1 MLTSRRGKIER
12 PWLAIIL
19 LFLAGVVVLATF
31 LLQDSFA
38 RLGIALT
45 SSTAPGALLTGVGMI
60 GCAASMYAQPN
71 TRVLAGWMGGALAL
85 VALPAANFGGFVV
98 GTVLGVLGAA
108 AALSWSEGDR
118 NSAKVRRQPAAE
130 PKVEMKGPE
139 EIPH

>member
-1 MLTSRRGKIER
+1 MTSRRGKIER
-12 PWLAIIL
+12 PWPAIV
-19 LFLAGVVVLATF
+19 LFLLAGVVVLTTF

-45 SSTAPGALLTGVGMI
+45 SSTAPGALLAGIGMI

-85 VALPAANFGGFVV
+85 VALPAANFGGFVL
-98 GTVLGVLGAA
+98 GTALGVLGAA
-108 AALSWSEGDR
+108 AALSWSEGVR
-118 NSAKVRRQPAAE
+118 EPAKARRQPAAE
-130 PKVEMKGPE
+130 PKGEMGEPG

>member
-45 SSTAPGALLTGVGMI
+45 SSTAPGALLTGIGMI

-71 TRVLAGWMGGALAL
+71 TRVLAGWMGGSLAL

-130 PKVEMKGPE
+130 PEVGMKGPE

>member
-1 MLTSRRGKIER
+1 MLRARQFVGER
-12 PWLAIIL
+12 PWPAIIL
-19 LFLAGVVVLATF
+19 FLFAGVVVLATF

-45 SSTAPGALLTGVGMI
+45 SSTAPGAMLTGIGMI

-118 NSAKVRRQPAAE
+118 KSAKARRQPAAE
-130 PKVEMKGPE
+130 PNVEMKGSA